1 MMEIKNNNPFEIKTP
16 ESNSAED
23 ILELFVDVFPD
34 FWQVKEAG
42 HTFLNGPR
50 GSGKSMMFRY
60 MMPDCQ
66 MLKTGSK
73 ACDLDY
79 FAVYVGIKQTN
90 INNTDLERL
99 SNHATLII
107 NEHLLSTFVI
117 ANVLGSIRQTFN
129 DELNNY
135 TEEIKNFYRDT
146 FVGVVAQSGYDG
158 DIDIKCDG
166 CDGNSILL
174 RMIKVVEAM
183 EQECKKYC
191 NRLALNRDMTTPYTG
206 TLTDFVDFVL
216 PIIKGLKQI
225 TLFPQEK
232 PFYILIDDA
241 GYLNLAQTKVLNTWV
256 SYRSTK
262 DICLKISAQ
271 LDYKTHLTANDKRID
286 APHDYSEINIST
298 VYSSKTSD
306 YNDRIKEIV
315 KKRLEKYLNLKIEPE
330 MFFPQD
336 EEQEAEIEAIAK
348 MLAEDNYDPER
359 PYAGGDAARRYARP
373 DFIKN
378 LQKNHKSGSTYSYAG
393 FDQLVA
399 ISSGI
404 IRYFLAPAQEM
415 YSVMMAKNKGAEIK
429 EISPGVQDEVIKRY
443 SDNFLQGQ
451 FDEIR
456 KDQGLAPNM
465 PLGKAEKLY
474 NLVDSLGELFH
485 IILVSNASERR
496 VFSVALTDSPD
507 EELYEI
513 LDMCEHYGYVHKRTI
528 GNKEGT
534 GRNRM
539 YVLSRVLAPHFKL
552 DPMSFAGYKFMNS
565 ATLKVS
571 LTNKKKFL
579 QVMSSG
585 VAQETPTQP
594 TLFDYSD
601 FESND

>member
-1 MMEIKNNNPFEIKTP
+1 MEIKNINPFEIKTP

-23 ILELFVDVFPD
+23 ILELFVDVFSD

-66 MLKTGSK
+66 MLKTGCK
-73 ACDLDY
+73 AKELDY

-117 ANVLGSIRQTFN
+117 ANVLRSVLKTFKE
-129 DELNNY
+129 ELNEY
-135 TEEIKNFYRDT
+135 TEEIKDFYLCT
-146 FVGVVAQSGYDG
+146 FTKYVSQSGYEG
-158 DIDIKCDG
+158 DIDMICEN
-166 CDGNSILL
+166 CEGNHLML
-174 RMIKVVEAM
+174 RMIKIVEAM

-191 NRLALNRDMTTPYTG
+191 NRLALNRDLATPYTG
-206 TLTDFVDFVL
+206 ALTDFVDFVS
-216 PIIKGLKQI
+216 PIIMGLKQI
-225 TLFPQEK
+225 SLFPQGK

-315 KKRLEKYLNLKIEPE
+315 RKRLEKYLNLKIEPE

-336 EEQEAEIEAIAK
+336 EEQEAAINAIAK
-348 MLAEDNYDPER
+348 KLAEDNYDPER
-359 PYAGGDAARRYARP
+359 SYAGGDAARRYARP

-378 LQKNHKSGSTYSYAG
+378 LQKNHKSGATYSYAG

-415 YSVMMAKNKGAEIK
+415 FSVMVAKNPNTEIR
-429 EISPGVQDEVIKRY
+429 EITPGVQDEVIKRY

-456 KDQGLAPNM
+456 KDQGMKNFTLE
-465 PLGKAEKLY
+465 KADKLY

-485 IILVSNASERR
+485 VILVSNASERR

-513 LDMCEHYGYVHKRTI
+513 LDECEHYGYIHKRTI

-539 YVLSRVLAPHFKL
+539 YVLSRVLSPHFKL
-552 DPMSFAGYKFMNS
+552 DPMSFAGYKFMDS
-565 ATLKVS
+565 ATLKIA
-571 LTNKKKFL
+571 LTSKKKFL
-579 QVMSSG
+579 QAMSKG
-585 VAQETPTQP
+585 IAQDTPVQP
-594 TLFDYSD
+594 TLFDNPD

>member
-1 MMEIKNNNPFEIKTP
+1 MEIKNRNPFEIKTP
-16 ESNSAED
+16 ETNSAED

-34 FWQVKEAG
+34 FWQVKETG

-66 MLKTGSK
+66 MLKTGNK
-73 ACDLDY
+73 ACELDY
-79 FAVYVGIKQTN
+79 FAVYVGVKQTN

-117 ANVLGSIRQTFN
+117 ANVLGSIRQTFSA
-129 DELNNY
+129 ELKNN
-135 TEEIKNFYRDT
+135 TEEIKNFYQET
-146 FVGVVAQSGYDG
+146 FVGVVVQSGYEG
-158 DIDIKCDG
+158 DIDAKCDE
-166 CDGNSILL
+166 CDGDAIFL
-174 RMIKVVEAM
+174 RMINVVESM
-183 EQECKKYC
+183 EKECKKYC
-191 NRLALNRDMTTPYTG
+191 NRLALNKDLATPYTG
-206 TLTDFVDFVL
+206 ALTDFVDFVS
-216 PIIKGLKQI
+216 PIIMGLKHI
-225 TLFPQEK
+225 SLFPQGK

-315 KKRLEKYLNLKIEPE
+315 RKRLEKYLNLKIEPE

-336 EEQEAEIEAIAK
+336 EEQEAAINAIAK
-348 MLAEDNYDPER
+348 KLAEDNYDPKR
-359 PYAGGDAARRYARP
+359 SYAGGDAARRYARP

-378 LQKNHKSGSTYSYAG
+378 LQKNHKSGATYSYAG

-415 YSVMMAKNKGAEIK
+415 FSVMVAKNPNTEIR
-429 EISPGVQDEVIKRY
+429 EITPGVQDEVIKRY

-456 KDQGLAPNM
+456 KDQGMKNFTLE
-465 PLGKAEKLY
+465 KADKLY

-485 IILVSNASERR
+485 VILVSNASERR

-513 LDMCEHYGYVHKRTI
+513 LDECEHYGYIHKRTI

-539 YVLSRVLAPHFKL
+539 YVLSRVLSPHFKL
-552 DPMSFAGYKFMNS
+552 DPMSFAGYKFMDS
-565 ATLKVS
+565 ATLKIA
-571 LTNKKKFL
+571 LTSKKKFL
-579 QVMSSG
+579 QAMSKG
-585 VAQETPTQP
+585 IAQDTPTQP
-594 TLFDYSD
+594 TLFDNPD

>member
-1 MMEIKNNNPFEIKTP
+1 MEIKNNNPFEIKTP

-60 MMPDCQ
+60 IMPDCQ
-66 MLKTGSK
+66 MLKNGCK
-73 ACDLDY
+73 ARDLDY

-117 ANVLGSIRQTFN
+117 ANVLRSVLQTFKEQL
-129 DELNNY
+129 DEY
-135 TEEIKNFYRDT
+135 TEEIKDFYLST
-146 FVGVVAQSGYDG
+146 FTKHVFQSGYEG
-158 DIDIKCDG
+158 DIDKVCEDCEG
-166 CDGNSILL
+166 SHLML
-174 RMIKVVEAM
+174 RMIQIVEAM

-191 NRLALNRDMTTPYTG
+191 NRLALNRDMTVPYTG
-206 TLTDFVDFVL
+206 ALTDFVDFVS
-216 PIIKGLKQI
+216 PIIMGLKQMSF
-225 TLFPQEK
+225 LPQGK
-232 PFYILIDDA
+232 PLYILIDDA

-298 VYSSKTSD
+298 VYSSKTSE
-306 YNDRIKEIV
+306 YNNRIREIV
-315 KKRLEKYLNLKIEPE
+315 KKRLEKYLNLNIEPDV
-330 MFFPQD
+330 FFPKD
-336 EEQEAEIEAIAK
+336 EEQERAIEKIFK
-348 MLAEDNYDPER
+348 TLYEKYYDPER
-359 PYAGGDAARRYARP
+359 PYAGGDAARRYSRP
-373 DFIKN
+373 DYIKD
-378 LQKNHKSGSTYSYAG
+378 LQKKHKSAAHYSYAG

-415 YSVMMAKNKGAEIK
+415 YSVMMAKNPNAEIR
-429 EISPGVQDEVIKRY
+429 EITPGVQDEVIKRY

-456 KDQGLAPNM
+456 KDQGLNDF
-465 PLGKAEKLY
+465 PLEKADKLY

-485 IILVSNASERR
+485 VILVSDASERR
-496 VFSVALTDSPD
+496 VFSVALTDNPD

-513 LDMCEHYGYVHKRTI
+513 LDKCEHYGYIHKRTI
-528 GNKEGT
+528 GNKNGT

-565 ATLKVS
+565 ATLKVA
-571 LTNKKKFL
+571 LTNKRKFL
-579 QVMSSG
+579 QIMSSG
-585 VAQETPTQP
+585 IVQDAPVQP
-594 TLFDYSD
+594 TLFDN
-601 FESND
+601 ENDD

>member
-1 MMEIKNNNPFEIKTP
+1 MEIKNNNPFEIKTP
-16 ESNSAED
+16 ETNSAED

-34 FWQVKEAG
+34 FWQVKEIG

-66 MLKTGSK
+66 MLKTGNK

-90 INNTDLERL
+90 INNTELDRL

-117 ANVLGSIRQTFN
+117 ANVLGSIRQMCN
-129 DELNNY
+129 VELNDY
-135 TEEIKNFYRDT
+135 TEDIKSFYRDT
-146 FVGVVAQSGYDG
+146 FVGVVVQSGYEG
-158 DIDIKCDG
+158 DIDVNCDDS
-166 CDGNSILL
+166 DGDSLFL
-174 RMIKVVEAM
+174 RMIRVVESM

-191 NRLALNRDMTTPYTG
+191 NRLALNRDLATPYTG
-206 TLTDFVDFVL
+206 ALTDFVDFVL
-216 PIIKGLKQI
+216 PIIKGLKRI
-225 TLFPQEK
+225 ALFPQGK

-315 KKRLEKYLNLKIEPE
+315 RKRLEKYLNLKIEPE
-330 MFFPQD
+330 EFFPQD
-336 EEQEAEIEAIAK
+336 IEQEQAIDAIYQK
-348 MLAEDNYDPER
+348 LLKDNEDPER
-359 PYAGGDAARRYARP
+359 PYASGDAARRYARP
-373 DFIKN
+373 DFIKD
-378 LQKNHKSGSTYSYAG
+378 LQKNHKSGFTYSYAG

-415 YSVMMAKNKGAEIK
+415 FSVMVAKNPDMDIREIT
-429 EISPGVQDEVIKRY
+429 PGVQDEVIKRY

-456 KDQGLAPNM
+456 KDQGMENFTLE
-465 PLGKAEKLY
+465 KADKLY

-485 IILVSNASERR
+485 VILVSNASERR

-513 LDMCEHYGYVHKRTI
+513 LDMCEHYGYIHKRTI
-528 GNKEGT
+528 GNKDGT
-534 GRNRM
+534 GKNRM
-539 YVLSRVLAPHFKL
+539 YVLSRVLSPHFKL
-552 DPMSFAGYKFMNS
+552 DPMSFAGYKFMDS
-565 ATLKVS
+565 ATLKIA
-571 LTNKKKFL
+571 LTSKKKFL
-579 QVMSSG
+579 QIMSKG
-585 VAQETPTQP
+585 IAPNIPNQP
-594 TLFDYSD
+594 TLFDNLD

>member
-1 MMEIKNNNPFEIKTP
+1 MEIKNNNPFEIKTP
-16 ESNSAED
+16 ETNSAED

-34 FWQVKEAG
+34 FWQVKEIG

-66 MLKTGSK
+66 MLKTGNK

-79 FAVYVGIKQTN
+79 FSVYVGIKQTN
-90 INNTDLERL
+90 INNTELERL

-129 DELNNY
+129 FELNNY
-135 TEEIKNFYRDT
+135 TDEIRSFYRDT
-146 FVGVVAQSGYDG
+146 FVGVVVQSGFEG
-158 DIDIKCDG
+158 DIDAKCDD
-166 CDGNSILL
+166 CDGDSLFL
-174 RMIKVVEAM
+174 RMIRVVESM

-191 NRLALNRDMTTPYTG
+191 NRLALNRDLATPYTG
-206 TLTDFVDFVL
+206 ALTDFVDFVS

-225 TLFPQEK
+225 SLFPQGK

-315 KKRLEKYLNLKIEPE
+315 RKRLEKYLNLKIEPE

-336 EEQEAEIEAIAK
+336 EEQEAAINAIAK
-348 MLAEDNYDPER
+348 KLAEDNYDPER

-373 DFIKN
+373 DFIKD
-378 LQKNHKSGSTYSYAG
+378 LQKNHKSGATYSYAG

-404 IRYFLAPAQEM
+404 IRYFL
-415 YSVMMAKNKGAEIK
+415 
-429 EISPGVQDEVIKRY
+429 
-443 SDNFLQGQ
+443 
-451 FDEIR
+451 
-456 KDQGLAPNM
+456 
-465 PLGKAEKLY
+465 
-474 NLVDSLGELFH
+474 
-485 IILVSNASERR
+485 
-496 VFSVALTDSPD
+496 
-507 EELYEI
+507 
-513 LDMCEHYGYVHKRTI
+513 
-528 GNKEGT
+528 
-534 GRNRM
+534 
-539 YVLSRVLAPHFKL
+539 
-552 DPMSFAGYKFMNS
+552 
-565 ATLKVS
+565 
-571 LTNKKKFL
+571 
-579 QVMSSG
+579 
-585 VAQETPTQP
+585 
-594 TLFDYSD
+594 
-601 FESND
+601 

>member
-1 MMEIKNNNPFEIKTP
+1 MEIKNNNPFEIKTP
-16 ESNSAED
+16 ETNSAED

-34 FWQVKEAG
+34 FWQVKEVG

-66 MLKTGSK
+66 MLKTGNK

-90 INNTDLERL
+90 INNTDLDRL

-135 TEEIKNFYRDT
+135 TEEIKSFYRDA
-146 FVGVVAQSGYDG
+146 FVGVVAQSGYEG
-158 DIDIKCDG
+158 DIDAGYDK
-166 CDGNSILL
+166 CDGNSLFL
-174 RMIKVVEAM
+174 RMIQVVESM

-191 NRLALNRDMTTPYTG
+191 NRLALNRDLATPYTG
-206 TLTDFVDFVL
+206 ALTDFVDFVL
-216 PIIKGLKQI
+216 PIIKGLKRI
-225 TLFPQEK
+225 SLFPQEK

-315 KKRLEKYLNLKIEPE
+315 RKRLEKYLNLKIEPE
-330 MFFPQD
+330 NFFPQD
-336 EEQEAEIEAIAK
+336 IKQEQAIDAIYQK
-348 MLAEDNYDPER
+348 LLKDNEDPER
-359 PYAGGDAARRYARP
+359 PYASGDAARRYARP
-373 DFIKN
+373 DFIKD
-378 LQKNHKSGSTYSYAG
+378 LQKNHKSGFTYSYAG

-415 YSVMMAKNKGAEIK
+415 FSVMVAKNPNTEIR
-429 EISPGVQDEVIKRY
+429 EITHSVQDEVIKRY

-456 KDQGLAPNM
+456 KDQGMQSFTLE
-465 PLGKAEKLY
+465 KADKLY

-485 IILVSNASERR
+485 MILVSNASERR

-513 LDMCEHYGYVHKRTI
+513 LDMCEHYGYIHKRTI
-528 GNKEGT
+528 GNKDGT
-534 GRNRM
+534 GKNRM
-539 YVLSRVLAPHFKL
+539 YVLSRVLSPHFKL
-552 DPMSFAGYKFMNS
+552 DPMSFAGYKFMDS
-565 ATLKVS
+565 ATLKIA

-579 QVMSSG
+579 QIMSKG
-585 VAQETPTQP
+585 IAQDIPNQP
-594 TLFDYSD
+594 TLFDNPD

>member
-1 MMEIKNNNPFEIKTP
+1 MEIKNNNPFEIKTP

-146 FVGVVAQSGYDG
+146 FVGVVAQSGYEG
-158 DIDIKCDG
+158 DIDTKCDG
-166 CDGNSILL
+166 SDGNSILL

-206 TLTDFVDFVL
+206 ALTDFVDFVL
-216 PIIKGLKQI
+216 PIINGLKQI

-315 KKRLEKYLNLKIEPE
+315 RKRLEKYLNLKIEPE
-330 MFFPQD
+330 KFFPQD
-336 EEQEAEIEAIAK
+336 EAQEAAIDAIAK
-348 MLAEDNYDPER
+348 KLAEDNYDPDR
-359 PYAGGDAARRYARP
+359 TYASGDAARRYARP
-373 DFIKN
+373 DFIKD
-378 LQKNHKSGSTYSYAG
+378 LQKNHKSGFTYSYAG

-429 EISPGVQDEVIKRY
+429 EISPTVQDEVIKRY

-465 PLGKAEKLY
+465 PQDKAGKLY
-474 NLVDSLGELFH
+474 HLVDSLGELFH

-565 ATLKVS
+565 ATLKVA

-579 QVMSSG
+579 QIMSG
-585 VAQETPTQP
+585 GIAQDTPIQP

>member
-1 MMEIKNNNPFEIKTP
+1 MEIKNNNPFEIKTP
-16 ESNSAED
+16 ETNSAED

-34 FWQVKEAG
+34 FWQVKEIG

-66 MLKTGSK
+66 MLKTGNK
-73 ACDLDY
+73 ARDLDY

-129 DELNNY
+129 EELNNY
-135 TEEIKNFYRDT
+135 TDEIKTFYQDT
-146 FVGVVAQSGYDG
+146 FIGCVAQSGYEG
-158 DIDIKCDG
+158 EIDTSCDG
-166 CDGNSILL
+166 CDGSSIFLK
-174 RMIKVVEAM
+174 MIKIVEAM

-191 NRLALNRDMTTPYTG
+191 NRLALNRDLATPYTG
-206 TLTDFVDFVL
+206 ALTDFVDFVL
-216 PIIKGLKQI
+216 PIIKGLKRI
-225 TLFPQEK
+225 TLFPQGR

-271 LDYKTHLTANDKRID
+271 LDYKTHLTATDKRID

-315 KKRLEKYLNLKIEPE
+315 RKRLEKYLNLKIEPE
-330 MFFPQD
+330 KFFPQD
-336 EEQEAEIEAIAK
+336 IEQEQAIDAIYQK
-348 MLAEDNYDPER
+348 LLKDNEDPER
-359 PYAGGDAARRYARP
+359 PYASGDAARRYARP
-373 DFIKN
+373 DFIKV
-378 LQKNHKSGSTYSYAG
+378 LQKNHKSGFTYSYAG

-415 YSVMMAKNKGAEIK
+415 FSVMVAKNPNTEIH
-429 EISPGVQDEVIKRY
+429 EIAPSVQDEVIKRY

-456 KDQGLAPNM
+456 KDQGMKNFTLE
-465 PLGKAEKLY
+465 KADKLY

-485 IILVSNASERR
+485 VILVSNASERR

-513 LDMCEHYGYVHKRTI
+513 LDMCEHYGYIHKRTI
-528 GNKEGT
+528 GNKDGT
-534 GRNRM
+534 GKNRM
-539 YVLSRVLAPHFKL
+539 YVLSRVLSPHFKL
-552 DPMSFAGYKFMNS
+552 DPMSFAGYKFMDS
-565 ATLKVS
+565 ATLKIA

-579 QVMSSG
+579 QIMSKG
-585 VAQETPTQP
+585 IAKDTPNQP
-594 TLFDYSD
+594 TLFDNPD
-601 FESND
+601 FASND

>member
-1 MMEIKNNNPFEIKTP
+1 MEIKNNNPFEIKTP

-146 FVGVVAQSGYDG
+146 FVGVVAQSGYEG
-158 DIDIKCDG
+158 DIDTKCDG
-166 CDGNSILL
+166 SDGNSILL

-206 TLTDFVDFVL
+206 ALTDFVDFVL
-216 PIIKGLKQI
+216 PIINGLKQI

-315 KKRLEKYLNLKIEPE
+315 RKRLEKYLNLKIEPE
-330 MFFPQD
+330 KFFPQD
-336 EEQEAEIEAIAK
+336 EAQEAAIDAIAK
-348 MLAEDNYDPER
+348 KLAEDNYDPDR
-359 PYAGGDAARRYARP
+359 TYASGDAARRYARP
-373 DFIKN
+373 DFIKD
-378 LQKNHKSGSTYSYAG
+378 LQKNHKSGFTYSYAG

-415 YSVMMAKNKGAEIK
+415 YSVMMTKNKGSEIK
-429 EISPGVQDEVIKRY
+429 EISPTVQDEVIKRY

-465 PLGKAEKLY
+465 PQDKAGKLY
-474 NLVDSLGELFH
+474 HLVDSLGELFH

-565 ATLKVS
+565 ATLKVA

-579 QVMSSG
+579 QIMSG
-585 VAQETPTQP
+585 GIAQDTPIQP

>member
-1 MMEIKNNNPFEIKTP
+1 MEIKNRNPFEIKTP
-16 ESNSAED
+16 ETNSAED

-34 FWQVKEAG
+34 FWQVKETG

-66 MLKTGSK
+66 ILKTGNK
-73 ACDLDY
+73 ACELDY
-79 FAVYVGIKQTN
+79 FAVYVGVKQTN

-117 ANVLGSIRQTFN
+117 ANVLGSIRQTFSA
-129 DELNNY
+129 ELKNY
-135 TEEIKNFYRDT
+135 TEEIKNFYQET
-146 FVGVVAQSGYDG
+146 FVGVVTQSGYEG
-158 DIDIKCDG
+158 DIDAKCDE
-166 CDGNSILL
+166 CDGDAIFL
-174 RMIKVVEAM
+174 RMINVVESM
-183 EQECKKYC
+183 EKECKKYC
-191 NRLALNRDMTTPYTG
+191 NRLALNRDLATPYTG
-206 TLTDFVDFVL
+206 ALTDFVDFVS
-216 PIIKGLKQI
+216 PIIMGLKQI
-225 TLFPQEK
+225 SLFPQGK

-315 KKRLEKYLNLKIEPE
+315 RKRLEKYLNLKIEPE

-336 EEQEAEIEAIAK
+336 EEQEAAINAIAK
-348 MLAEDNYDPER
+348 KLAEDNYDPER
-359 PYAGGDAARRYARP
+359 SYAGGDAARRYARP

-378 LQKNHKSGSTYSYAG
+378 LQKNHKSGATYSYAG

-415 YSVMMAKNKGAEIK
+415 FSVMVAKNPNTEIR
-429 EISPGVQDEVIKRY
+429 EITPGVQDEVIKRY

-456 KDQGLAPNM
+456 KDQGMKNFTLE
-465 PLGKAEKLY
+465 KADKLY

-485 IILVSNASERR
+485 VILVSNASERR

-513 LDMCEHYGYVHKRTI
+513 LDECEHYGYIHKRTI

-539 YVLSRVLAPHFKL
+539 YVLSRVLSPHFKL
-552 DPMSFAGYKFMNS
+552 DPMSFAGYKFMDS
-565 ATLKVS
+565 ATLKIA
-571 LTNKKKFL
+571 LTSKKKFL
-579 QVMSSG
+579 QAMSKG
-585 VAQETPTQP
+585 IAQDTPAQP
-594 TLFDYSD
+594 TLFDNPD

>member
-1 MMEIKNNNPFEIKTP
+1 MEIKINNPFEIKTP

-34 FWQVKEAG
+34 FWQVKEVG
-42 HTFLNGPR
+42 HTFVNGPR

-66 MLKTGSK
+66 MLKSGCK
-73 ACDLDY
+73 ARELEY

-107 NEHLLSTFVI
+107 NEHLLSTFVV
-117 ANVLGSIRQTFN
+117 ASVLGSIRQTFN
-129 DELNNY
+129 NDLNNY
-135 TEEIKNFYRDT
+135 TEEIKAFYRDI
-146 FVGVVAQSGYDG
+146 FVGCVILSGYEG
-158 DIDIKCDG
+158 EIDAKCDNCG
-166 CDGNSILL
+166 GDELFL
-174 RMIKVVEAM
+174 RMIKIVEAM

-191 NRLALNRDMTTPYTG
+191 NRLALNRDMSTPYNG
-206 TLTDFVDFVL
+206 ALTDYVDFVL
-216 PIIKGLKQI
+216 PIIKGLKRI

-271 LDYKTHLTANDKRID
+271 LDYKSHLTANDKRID

-315 KKRLEKYLNLKIEPE
+315 RKRLEKYLNLKIEPE
-330 MFFPQD
+330 KFFPQD
-336 EEQEAEIEAIAK
+336 EEQEVAIQAIAK
-348 MLAEDNYDPER
+348 KLAEDNYDPER
-359 PYAGGDAARRYARP
+359 PYASGDAARRYARP
-373 DFIKN
+373 DFIKD
-378 LQKNHKSGSTYSYAG
+378 LQKNHKSGFTYSYAG

-415 YSVMMAKNKGAEIK
+415 FSVMVAKNPNTEIR
-429 EISPGVQDEVIKRY
+429 EITPGVQDEVIKRY
-443 SDNFLQGQ
+443 SDNFLQSQ

-456 KDQGLAPNM
+456 KDQGMKNFTLE
-465 PLGKAEKLY
+465 KADKLY
-474 NLVDSLGELFH
+474 NFVDSLGELFH
-485 IILVSNASERR
+485 VILVSNASERR
-496 VFSVALTDSPD
+496 VFSVALTDNPD

-513 LDMCEHYGYVHKRTI
+513 LDMCEHYGYIHKRTI
-528 GNKEGT
+528 GNKDGT
-534 GRNRM
+534 GKNRM
-539 YVLSRVLAPHFKL
+539 YVLSRVLSPHFKL
-552 DPMSFAGYKFMNS
+552 DPMSFAGYKFMDS
-565 ATLKVS
+565 ATLKIA
-571 LTNKKKFL
+571 LTSKKKFL
-579 QVMSSG
+579 QIMSKG
-585 VAQETPTQP
+585 IAQDIPNLP
-594 TLFDYSD
+594 TLFDNPD
-601 FESND
+601 FENND

>member
-1 MMEIKNNNPFEIKTP
+1 MEIKNNNPFEIKTP
-16 ESNSAED
+16 ETNSAED

-34 FWQVKEAG
+34 FWQVKEIG

-66 MLKTGSK
+66 MLKADCK
-73 ACDLDY
+73 ACELDY

-107 NEHLLSTFVI
+107 NEHLLSTFVV
-117 ANVLGSIRQTFN
+117 AKVLGSILKTFKK
-129 DELNNY
+129 ELDDFTN
-135 TEEIKNFYRDT
+135 EIKQFYLHS
-146 FVGVVAQSGYDG
+146 FVKCVRQAGYEG
-158 DIDIKCDG
+158 DIDESCDG
-166 CDGNSILL
+166 CHGEQLFV
-174 RMIKVVEAM
+174 RMVEIVEAM

-191 NRLALNRDMTTPYTG
+191 NRLALNRDLATPYTG
-206 TLTDFVDFVL
+206 ALTDFVDFVL
-216 PIIKGLKQI
+216 PLIKDLKRI
-225 TLFPQEK
+225 TLFPQGK

-315 KKRLEKYLNLKIEPE
+315 RKRLEKYLNLEIEPE
-330 MFFPQD
+330 KFFPQD
-336 EEQEAEIEAIAK
+336 IEQEQAIDAIYQK
-348 MLAEDNYDPER
+348 LLKDNEDPER
-359 PYAGGDAARRYARP
+359 PYASGDAARRYARP
-373 DFIKN
+373 DFIKD
-378 LQKNHKSGSTYSYAG
+378 LQKNHKSGFTYSYAG

-415 YSVMMAKNKGAEIK
+415 FSVMVAKNPNTEIR
-429 EISPGVQDEVIKRY
+429 EITPGVQDEVIKRY

-456 KDQGLAPNM
+456 KDQGMKNFTLE
-465 PLGKAEKLY
+465 KADKLY

-485 IILVSNASERR
+485 VILVSNASERR

-513 LDMCEHYGYVHKRTI
+513 LDMCEHYGYIHKRTI
-528 GNKEGT
+528 GNKDGT
-534 GRNRM
+534 GKNRM
-539 YVLSRVLAPHFKL
+539 YVLSRVLSPHFKL
-552 DPMSFAGYKFMNS
+552 DPMSFAGYKFMDS
-565 ATLKVS
+565 ATLKIA

-579 QVMSSG
+579 QIMSKG
-585 VAQETPTQP
+585 IAQDTPNQP
-594 TLFDYSD
+594 TLFDNPD

>member
-1 MMEIKNNNPFEIKTP
+1 MEIKNNNPFEIKTP
-16 ESNSAED
+16 ETNSAED

-34 FWQVKEAG
+34 FWQVKEIG

-66 MLKTGSK
+66 MLKTGNK

-90 INNTDLERL
+90 INNTDLDRL
-99 SNHATLII
+99 SNHAMLIL

-129 DELNNY
+129 DELNDY
-135 TEEIKNFYRDT
+135 TEEIKSFYLDT
-146 FVGVVAQSGYDG
+146 FVGTVVQAGYEGDIEMKCDGYDG
-158 DIDIKCDG
+158 
-166 CDGNSILL
+166 NSLFL
-174 RMIKVVEAM
+174 RMITVVESM
-183 EQECKKYC
+183 ERECKKYC
-191 NRLALNRDMTTPYTG
+191 NRLALNRDLATPYTG
-206 TLTDFVDFVL
+206 ALTDFVDFVL
-216 PIIKGLKQI
+216 PIIQGLKRI
-225 TLFPQEK
+225 AIFPREK

-262 DICLKISAQ
+262 DVCLKISTQ

-306 YNDRIKEIV
+306 YNDRIREIV
-315 KKRLEKYLNLKIEPE
+315 RKRLEKYLNLKIEPE
-330 MFFPQD
+330 KFFPQD
-336 EEQEAEIEAIAK
+336 ETQEAAIEAIAK
-348 MLAEDNYDPER
+348 QLAEDNYDPER
-359 PYAGGDAARRYARP
+359 PYTSGDAARRYARP
-373 DFIKN
+373 DFIKD
-378 LQKNHKSGSTYSYAG
+378 LQKNHKSGFTYSYAG

-415 YSVMMAKNKGAEIK
+415 FSMMVAKNPNIEIR
-429 EISPGVQDEVIKRY
+429 EVTPGVQDEVIKRY

-456 KDQGLAPNM
+456 RDQGIENFALE
-465 PLGKAEKLY
+465 KADKLY

-485 IILVSNASERR
+485 RILVSNASERR

-507 EELYEI
+507 EELYEV
-513 LDMCEHYGYVHKRTI
+513 LDMCERYGYIHKRTI

-534 GRNRM
+534 GKNRM
-539 YVLSRVLAPHFKL
+539 YVLSRVLSPHFKL

-565 ATLKVS
+565 ATLKIA

-579 QVMSSG
+579 QIMSKG
-585 VAQETPTQP
+585 IAQDVPYQP
-594 TLFDYSD
+594 TIFDNPDS
-601 FESND
+601 ESND

>member
-1 MMEIKNNNPFEIKTP
+1 MEIKNNNPFEIKTP

-146 FVGVVAQSGYDG
+146 FVGVVAQSGYEG
-158 DIDIKCDG
+158 DIDTKCDG
-166 CDGNSILL
+166 SDGNSILL

-206 TLTDFVDFVL
+206 ALTDFVDFVL
-216 PIIKGLKQI
+216 PIINGLKQI

-315 KKRLEKYLNLKIEPE
+315 RKRLEKYLNLKIEPE
-330 MFFPQD
+330 KFFPKD
-336 EEQEAEIEAIAK
+336 EAQEAAIDAIAK
-348 MLAEDNYDPER
+348 KLAEENYDPDR
-359 PYAGGDAARRYARP
+359 PYASGDAARRYARP
-373 DFIKN
+373 DFIKD
-378 LQKNHKSGSTYSYAG
+378 LQKNHKSGFTYSYAG

-415 YSVMMAKNKGAEIK
+415 YSVMMAKNKGSEIK
-429 EISPGVQDEVIKRY
+429 EISPSVQDEVIKRY

-465 PLGKAEKLY
+465 PQDKAGKLY

-485 IILVSNASERR
+485 ITLVSNASERR

-565 ATLKVS
+565 ATLKVA

-579 QVMSSG
+579 QIMSG
-585 VAQETPTQP
+585 GITQDTPIQP
-594 TLFDYSD
+594 TLFDYSV

>member
-1 MMEIKNNNPFEIKTP
+1 MEIKNNNPFEIKTP
-16 ESNSAED
+16 ETNSAED

-34 FWQVKEAG
+34 FWQVKEIG

-66 MLKTGSK
+66 MLKTGNK

-79 FAVYVGIKQTN
+79 FAVYVGVKQTN
-90 INNTDLERL
+90 INNTELERL

-117 ANVLGSIRQTFN
+117 ATIRQTFN
-129 DELNNY
+129 IELNNY
-135 TEEIKNFYRDT
+135 TDEIRSFYRDT
-146 FVGVVAQSGYDG
+146 FVGVVVQSGFEG
-158 DIDIKCDG
+158 DIDVKCDD
-166 CDGNSILL
+166 CDGDSLFL
-174 RMIKVVEAM
+174 RMIRVVESM

-191 NRLALNRDMTTPYTG
+191 NRLALNRDLATPYTG
-206 TLTDFVDFVL
+206 ALTDFVDFVL

-225 TLFPQEK
+225 TLFPQGK

-315 KKRLEKYLNLKIEPE
+315 RKRLEKYLNLKIEPE
-330 MFFPQD
+330 IFFPQD
-336 EEQEAEIEAIAK
+336 IEQEKAIDAIYQK
-348 MLAEDNYDPER
+348 LLRDNEDPER
-359 PYAGGDAARRYARP
+359 PYASGDAARRYARP
-373 DFIKN
+373 DFIKD
-378 LQKNHKSGSTYSYAG
+378 LQKNHKSGFTYSYAG

-415 YSVMMAKNKGAEIK
+415 YSVMVAKNPNTDIREIA
-429 EISPGVQDEVIKRY
+429 PGVQDEVIKRY

-456 KDQGLAPNM
+456 KDQGMKNFTLE
-465 PLGKAEKLY
+465 KADKLY

-485 IILVSNASERR
+485 VILVSNASERR

-513 LDMCEHYGYVHKRTI
+513 LDMCEHYGYIHKRTI
-528 GNKEGT
+528 GNKDGT
-534 GRNRM
+534 GKNRM
-539 YVLSRVLAPHFKL
+539 YVLSRVLSPHFKL
-552 DPMSFAGYKFMNS
+552 DPMSFAGYKFMDS
-565 ATLKVS
+565 ATLKIA
-571 LTNKKKFL
+571 LTSKKKFL
-579 QVMSSG
+579 QIMSKG
-585 VAQETPTQP
+585 IAQEIPNQP
-594 TLFDYSD
+594 TLFDNPD
-601 FESND
+601 FENND

>member
-1 MMEIKNNNPFEIKTP
+1 MEIKNRNPFEIKTP
-16 ESNSAED
+16 ETNSAED

-34 FWQVKEAG
+34 FWQVKETG

-66 MLKTGSK
+66 MLKTGNK

-90 INNTDLERL
+90 INNTDLDRL

-117 ANVLGSIRQTFN
+117 ANVLGSIRQTFK
-129 DELNNY
+129 DDLNNY
-135 TEEIKNFYRDT
+135 TEEIRNFYRDT
-146 FVGVVAQSGYDG
+146 FVEVVVQSGYEG
-158 DIDIKCDG
+158 DIEANCEG
-166 CDGNSILL
+166 CEGNSLFL
-174 RMIKVVEAM
+174 RMINVVESM
-183 EQECKKYC
+183 EKECKKYC
-191 NRLALNRDMTTPYTG
+191 NRLALNRDLATPYTG
-206 TLTDFVDFVL
+206 ALTDFVDFVL
-216 PIIKGLKQI
+216 PIITGLKHI
-225 TLFPQEK
+225 SLFPQGK

-271 LDYKTHLTANDKRID
+271 LDYKTHLTTNDKRID

-315 KKRLEKYLNLKIEPE
+315 RKRLEKYLNLKIEPA

-336 EEQEAEIEAIAK
+336 EEQEAAINAIAK
-348 MLAEDNYDPER
+348 KLAEDNYDPER

-378 LQKNHKSGSTYSYAG
+378 LQKNHKSGYTYSYAG

-404 IRYFLAPAQEM
+404 IRYFLVSCPGNVFCDGGQE
-415 YSVMMAKNKGAEIK
+415 S
-429 EISPGVQDEVIKRY
+429 Q
-443 SDNFLQGQ
+443 
-451 FDEIR
+451 
-456 KDQGLAPNM
+456 
-465 PLGKAEKLY
+465 
-474 NLVDSLGELFH
+474 
-485 IILVSNASERR
+485 
-496 VFSVALTDSPD
+496 
-507 EELYEI
+507 
-513 LDMCEHYGYVHKRTI
+513 YGNTRDYTRCA
-528 GNKEGT
+528 
-534 GRNRM
+534 GRG
-539 YVLSRVLAPHFKL
+539 
-552 DPMSFAGYKFMNS
+552 D
-565 ATLKVS
+565 
-571 LTNKKKFL
+571 
-579 QVMSSG
+579 
-585 VAQETPTQP
+585 
-594 TLFDYSD
+594 
-601 FESND
+601 

>member
-1 MMEIKNNNPFEIKTP
+1 MEIKNNNPFEIKTP
-16 ESNSAED
+16 ETNSAED

-34 FWQVKEAG
+34 FWQVKETG

-129 DELNNY
+129 DDLNDY
-135 TEEIKNFYRDT
+135 TEEIRRFYRDT
-146 FVGVVAQSGYDG
+146 FVEVVVQSGYEGGIEKD
-158 DIDIKCDG
+158 CDG
-166 CDGNSILL
+166 CEGNNLFL
-174 RMIKVVEAM
+174 RMINVVESM
-183 EQECKKYC
+183 EKECKKYC
-191 NRLALNRDMTTPYTG
+191 NRLALNRDLATPYTG
-206 TLTDFVDFVL
+206 ALTDFVDFVS
-216 PIIKGLKQI
+216 PIITGLKQI
-225 TLFPQEK
+225 SLFPQGK

-271 LDYKTHLTANDKRID
+271 LDYKTHLTANDKRIE

-306 YNDRIKEIV
+306 YNVRIKEIV
-315 KKRLEKYLNLKIEPE
+315 RKRLEKYLNLKIEPE

-336 EEQEAEIEAIAK
+336 EEQEAAINAIAK
-348 MLAEDNYDPER
+348 KLAEDNYDPER
-359 PYAGGDAARRYARP
+359 PYASGDAARRYARP
-373 DFIKN
+373 DFIKD
-378 LQKNHKSGSTYSYAG
+378 LQKNHKSGATYSYAG

-415 YSVMMAKNKGAEIK
+415 FSVMVAKNPNTEIR
-429 EISPGVQDEVIKRY
+429 EITPGVQDEVIKRY

-456 KDQGLAPNM
+456 KDQGVKNFTLE
-465 PLGKAEKLY
+465 KADKLY

-485 IILVSNASERR
+485 VILVSNASERR

-513 LDMCEHYGYVHKRTI
+513 LDKCEHYGYIHKRTI

-539 YVLSRVLAPHFKL
+539 YVLSRVLSPHFKL
-552 DPMSFAGYKFMNS
+552 DPMSFAGYKFMDS
-565 ATLKVS
+565 ATLKIA
-571 LTNKKKFL
+571 LTSKKKFL
-579 QVMSSG
+579 QAMSKG
-585 VAQETPTQP
+585 IAQDTPAQP
-594 TLFDYSD
+594 TLFDNPD

>member
-1 MMEIKNNNPFEIKTP
+1 MEIKSNNPFEIKTP

-23 ILELFVDVFPD
+23 ILELFVDVFSD

-66 MLKTGSK
+66 MLKTGCK
-73 ACDLDY
+73 ARDLDY

-90 INNTDLERL
+90 INNTDLDRL

-117 ANVLGSIRQTFN
+117 ANVMKSVLQTFKEQL
-129 DELNNY
+129 DEY
-135 TEEIKNFYRDT
+135 TEEIKDFYLST
-146 FVGVVAQSGYDG
+146 FTKYVSQSGYEG
-158 DIDIKCDG
+158 EIDKDFEDCEG
-166 CDGNSILL
+166 SHLML
-174 RMIKVVEAM
+174 RMIKIVEAM
-183 EQECKKYC
+183 ELECKKYC
-191 NRLALNRDMTTPYTG
+191 NRLALNRNMTIPYTG
-206 TLTDFVDFVL
+206 ALTDFVDFVS
-216 PIIKGLKQI
+216 PIIMDLKHMSF
-225 TLFPQEK
+225 FPQGK

-298 VYSSKTSD
+298 VYSSKTSE
-306 YNDRIKEIV
+306 YNNRIREIV
-315 KKRLEKYLNLKIEPE
+315 KKRLEKYLNLNIEPE
-330 MFFPQD
+330 VFFPKD
-336 EEQEAEIEAIAK
+336 EEQERAIEEISKALSEK
-348 MLAEDNYDPER
+348 YYDPER
-359 PYAGGDAARRYARP
+359 PYAAGDAARRYSRP
-373 DFIKN
+373 DYIKN
-378 LQKNHKSGSTYSYAG
+378 LQKIHKSGAHYSYAG

-415 YSVMMAKNKGAEIK
+415 YSVMIAKNPNAEIK
-429 EISPGVQDEVIKRY
+429 EIVPGVQDEVIKRY

-451 FDEIR
+451 FDDIR
-456 KDQGLAPNM
+456 KDQGMDL
-465 PLGKAEKLY
+465 PLEKADKLY

-485 IILVSNASERR
+485 VILVSDASERR
-496 VFSVALTDSPD
+496 VFSVALTDNPD

-513 LDMCEHYGYVHKRTI
+513 LDKCEHYGYIHKRTI
-528 GNKEGT
+528 GNKNGT

-565 ATLKVS
+565 STLKIA
-571 LTNKKKFL
+571 LTNKRRFL
-579 QVMSSG
+579 KIMSSG
-585 VAQETPTQP
+585 IAQDAPVQP
-594 TLFDYSD
+594 TLFDN
-601 FESND
+601 ENDDQV

>member
-1 MMEIKNNNPFEIKTP
+1 MEIKNNPFEIKTP

-34 FWQVKEAG
+34 FWQVKEVG

-73 ACDLDY
+73 ANDLDF

-117 ANVLGSIRQTFN
+117 ANVLESIRQTFKQVVEDYY
-129 DELNNY
+129 DEFRVFYLN
-135 TEEIKNFYRDT
+135 T
-146 FVGVVAQSGYDG
+146 FVKCVKQAGYEGDNCVNSDDQSG
-158 DIDIKCDG
+158 
-166 CDGNSILL
+166 SQLL
-174 RMIKVVEAM
+174 LKMIKIVEAM

-191 NRLALNRDMTTPYTG
+191 NRLALNRDMSVPYTG
-206 TLTDFVDFVL
+206 ALTDFVDFVS
-216 PIIKGLKQI
+216 PIIIGLKQI
-225 TLFPQEK
+225 SLFPQGK

-262 DICLKISAQ
+262 DICLKISTQ

-298 VYSSKTSD
+298 VYSSKTSE
-306 YNDRIKEIV
+306 YNDRIYEIV
-315 KKRLEKYLNLKIEPE
+315 KKRLVKYLGNDIDPRV
-330 MFFPQD
+330 FFPQD
-336 EEQEAEIEAIAK
+336 IEQEQAIDAIYQQLLK
-348 MLAEDNYDPER
+348 DNDDPER
-359 PYAGGDAARRYARP
+359 PYAAGDAARRYSRP
-373 DFIKN
+373 DYIKD
-378 LQKNHKSGSTYSYAG
+378 LQKNHKSGAHYSYAG

-399 ISSGI
+399 VSSGI

-415 YSVMMAKNKGAEIK
+415 YSVMVAKNPNSEITQ
-429 EISPGVQDEVIKRY
+429 ITPGVQDEVIKRY
-443 SDNFLQGQ
+443 SDTFLQGQ

-456 KDQGLAPNM
+456 KDQGIVDFTLE
-465 PLGKAEKLY
+465 KADKLY

-485 IILVSNASERR
+485 TILVSDASERR
-496 VFSVALTDSPD
+496 VFSVALTDRPD

-513 LDMCEHYGYVHKRTI
+513 LDMCEHYGYIHKRTI
-528 GNKEGT
+528 GNKYGT

-565 ATLKVS
+565 ATLKVA
-571 LTNKKKFL
+571 LTNKKRFL
-579 QVMSSG
+579 QIMSSG
-585 VAQETPTQP
+585 IAQEAPVQP
-594 TLFDYSD
+594 SLFDNEISD
-601 FESND
+601 

>member
-1 MMEIKNNNPFEIKTP
+1 MEIKNNNPFEIKTP

-73 ACDLDY
+73 ASDLDF

-90 INNTDLERL
+90 INNTDLDRL

-117 ANVLGSIRQTFN
+117 ANVFGSIRQTFN
-129 DELNNY
+129 DELNNF
-135 TEEIKNFYRDT
+135 TKEIKDFYCNS
-146 FVGVVAQSGYDG
+146 FVGIVTQSGYEG
-158 DIDIKCDG
+158 DIDLQCEGYDG
-166 CDGNSILL
+166 SSLFL
-174 RMIKVVEAM
+174 RMINIVEAM
-183 EQECKKYC
+183 EKECKKYC
-191 NRLALNRDMTTPYTG
+191 NRLALDRDLSTPYTG
-206 TLTDFVDFVL
+206 ALTDFVDFVL

-225 TLFPQEK
+225 SLFPQEK

-315 KKRLEKYLNLKIEPE
+315 RKRLEKYLNLKIEPE
-330 MFFPQD
+330 KFFPED
-336 EEQEAEIEAIAK
+336 EAQEAAIEAIAK
-348 MLAEDNYDPER
+348 KLAEDNSDPNHS
-359 PYAGGDAARRYARP
+359 YAGGDAARRYARP
-373 DFIKN
+373 DFIKD
-378 LQKNHKSGSTYSYAG
+378 LQKNHKSGFTYSYAG
-393 FDQLVA
+393 FNQLVA

-415 YSVMMAKNKGAEIK
+415 FSVMVAKNPNTVIREIA
-429 EISPGVQDEVIKRY
+429 PGVQDGVIKRY
-443 SDNFLQGQ
+443 SDNFLQAQ

-456 KDQGLAPNM
+456 KDQGMKNFTLE
-465 PLGKAEKLY
+465 KADKLY

-485 IILVSNASERR
+485 MILVSNASERR
-496 VFSVALTDSPD
+496 VFSVALTDRPD

-513 LDMCEHYGYVHKRTI
+513 LDMCEHYGYIHKRTI
-528 GNKEGT
+528 GNKDGT

-539 YVLSRVLAPHFKL
+539 YVLSRVLSPHFKL
-552 DPMSFAGYKFMNS
+552 DPMSFAGYKFMDS
-565 ATLKVS
+565 ATLKIA
-571 LTNKKKFL
+571 LTNKRKFL
-579 QVMSSG
+579 QIMSKG
-585 VAQETPTQP
+585 IAQDVPAQP
-594 TLFDYSD
+594 TLFDNPD

>member
-1 MMEIKNNNPFEIKTP
+1 MEIKNNNPFEIKTP
-16 ESNSAED
+16 ETNSAED

-34 FWQVKEAG
+34 FWQVKEIG

-66 MLKTGSK
+66 MLKTGNK

-79 FAVYVGIKQTN
+79 FAVYVGVKQTN
-90 INNTDLERL
+90 INNTELERL

-129 DELNNY
+129 IELNNY
-135 TEEIKNFYRDT
+135 TDEIRSFYRDT
-146 FVGVVAQSGYDG
+146 FVGVVVQSGFEG
-158 DIDIKCDG
+158 DIDVKCDD
-166 CDGNSILL
+166 CDGDSLFL
-174 RMIKVVEAM
+174 RMIRVVESM

-191 NRLALNRDMTTPYTG
+191 NRLALNRDLATPYTG
-206 TLTDFVDFVL
+206 ALTDFVDFVL

-225 TLFPQEK
+225 TLFPQGK

-315 KKRLEKYLNLKIEPE
+315 RKRLEKYLNLKIEPE
-330 MFFPQD
+330 IFFPQD
-336 EEQEAEIEAIAK
+336 IEQEKAIDAIYQK
-348 MLAEDNYDPER
+348 LLRDNEDPER
-359 PYAGGDAARRYARP
+359 PYASGDAARRYARP
-373 DFIKN
+373 DFIKD
-378 LQKNHKSGSTYSYAG
+378 LQKNHKSGFTYSYAG

-415 YSVMMAKNKGAEIK
+415 YSVMVAKNPNTDIREIA
-429 EISPGVQDEVIKRY
+429 PGVQDEVIKRY

-456 KDQGLAPNM
+456 KDQGMKNFTLE
-465 PLGKAEKLY
+465 KADKLY

-485 IILVSNASERR
+485 VILVSNASERR

-513 LDMCEHYGYVHKRTI
+513 LDMCEHYGYIHKRTI
-528 GNKEGT
+528 GNKDGT
-534 GRNRM
+534 GKNRM
-539 YVLSRVLAPHFKL
+539 YVLSRVLSPHFKL
-552 DPMSFAGYKFMNS
+552 DPMSFAGYKFMDS
-565 ATLKVS
+565 ATLKIA
-571 LTNKKKFL
+571 LTSKKKFL
-579 QVMSSG
+579 QIMSKG
-585 VAQETPTQP
+585 IAQEIPNQP
-594 TLFDYSD
+594 TLFDNPD
-601 FESND
+601 FENND

>member
-1 MMEIKNNNPFEIKTP
+1 MEIKNNNPFEIKTP
-16 ESNSAED
+16 ETNSAED

-34 FWQVKEAG
+34 FWQVKETG

-129 DELNNY
+129 DDLNDY
-135 TEEIKNFYRDT
+135 TEEIRRFYRDT
-146 FVGVVAQSGYDG
+146 FVEVVVQSGYEGGIEKD
-158 DIDIKCDG
+158 CDG
-166 CDGNSILL
+166 CEGNNLFL
-174 RMIKVVEAM
+174 RMINVVEYM
-183 EQECKKYC
+183 EKECKKYC
-191 NRLALNRDMTTPYTG
+191 NRLALNRDLATPYTG
-206 TLTDFVDFVL
+206 ALTDFVDFVS
-216 PIIKGLKQI
+216 PIITGLKQI
-225 TLFPQEK
+225 SLFPQGK

-271 LDYKTHLTANDKRID
+271 LDYKTHLTANDKRIE

-315 KKRLEKYLNLKIEPE
+315 RKRLEKYLNLKIEPE

-336 EEQEAEIEAIAK
+336 EEQEAAINAIAK
-348 MLAEDNYDPER
+348 KLAEDNYDPER
-359 PYAGGDAARRYARP
+359 PYASGDAARRYARP
-373 DFIKN
+373 DFIKD
-378 LQKNHKSGSTYSYAG
+378 LQKNHKSGATYSYAG

-404 IRYFLAPAQEM
+404 IRYFLALF
-415 YSVMMAKNKGAEIK
+415 SVMVAKNPNTEIR
-429 EISPGVQDEVIKRY
+429 EITPGVQDEVIKRY

-456 KDQGLAPNM
+456 KDQGVKNFTLE
-465 PLGKAEKLY
+465 KADKLY

-485 IILVSNASERR
+485 VILVSNASERR

-513 LDMCEHYGYVHKRTI
+513 LDKCEHYGYIHKRTI

-539 YVLSRVLAPHFKL
+539 YVLSRVLSPHFKL
-552 DPMSFAGYKFMNS
+552 DPMSFAGYKFMDS
-565 ATLKVS
+565 ATLKIA
-571 LTNKKKFL
+571 LTSKKKFL
-579 QVMSSG
+579 QAMSKG
-585 VAQETPTQP
+585 IAQDTPAQP
-594 TLFDYSD
+594 TLFDNPD

>member
-1 MMEIKNNNPFEIKTP
+1 MEIKNNNPFEIKTP

-34 FWQVKEAG
+34 FWQVKETG

-79 FAVYVGIKQTN
+79 FAVYVGVKQTN

-129 DELNNY
+129 DDLNNY
-135 TEEIKNFYRDT
+135 TEEIRNFYSNT
-146 FVGVVAQSGYDG
+146 FVGVVAQAGFEG
-158 DIDIKCDG
+158 GIEANCDS
-166 CDGNSILL
+166 CEGNSLFL
-174 RMIKVVEAM
+174 RMINVVESM

-191 NRLALNRDMTTPYTG
+191 NRLALNRDLATPYTG
-206 TLTDFVDFVL
+206 ALTDFVDFVL
-216 PIIKGLKQI
+216 PIIKGLKKI

-315 KKRLEKYLNLKIEPE
+315 KKRLEKYLGLKVEPE
-330 MFFPQD
+330 EFFPKD
-336 EEQEAEIEAIAK
+336 EKQEAAIDAIAK
-348 MLAEDNYDPER
+348 KLAEDNYDPER

-373 DFIKN
+373 DFIKD

-415 YSVMMAKNKGAEIK
+415 FSVMVAKNSNAEIR
-429 EISPGVQDEVIKRY
+429 EISSGVQDDVIKRY

-456 KDQGLAPNM
+456 KDQGMRSFTLE
-465 PLGKAEKLY
+465 KADKLY

-485 IILVSNASERR
+485 VILVSNASERR

-513 LDMCEHYGYVHKRTI
+513 LDMCEHYGYIHKRTI
-528 GNKEGT
+528 GNKDGT

-539 YVLSRVLAPHFKL
+539 YVLSRVLSPHFKL
-552 DPMSFAGYKFMNS
+552 DPMSFAGYKFMDS
-565 ATLKVS
+565 ATLKIA

-579 QVMSSG
+579 QIMSKG
-585 VAQETPTQP
+585 IAQDAPTQP
-594 TLFDYSD
+594 TLFDNPV

>member
-1 MMEIKNNNPFEIKTP
+1 MEIKNNNPFEIKTP

-66 MLKTGSK
+66 MLKSSCK
-73 ACDLDY
+73 ARDLDY

-99 SNHATLII
+99 SNHATIII

-117 ANVLGSIRQTFN
+117 ANVFGSILQSFKN
-129 DELNNY
+129 EINEY
-135 TEEIKNFYRDT
+135 TDEIKDFYLHT
-146 FVGVVAQSGYDG
+146 FIKYVRQAGYEG
-158 DIDIKCDG
+158 DINESCERSNGVQLFLQMVKI
-166 CDGNSILL
+166 
-174 RMIKVVEAM
+174 VEAM

-191 NRLALNRDMTTPYTG
+191 NRLALNRDMTLPYTG
-206 TLTDFVDFVL
+206 ALTDFVDFVS
-216 PIIKGLKQI
+216 PIIVGLKQI
-225 TLFPQEK
+225 SLFPQGK

-298 VYSSKTSD
+298 VYSSKTSE
-306 YNDRIKEIV
+306 YNERIYEIV
-315 KKRLEKYLNLKIEPE
+315 KKRLEKYLGKSIDPRS
-330 MFFPQD
+330 FFPND
-336 EEQEAEIEAIAK
+336 IEQEQAIDEIYQKLLKE
-348 MLAEDNYDPER
+348 YGDPER
-359 PYAGGDAARRYARP
+359 PYAAGDAARRYSRP
-373 DFIKN
+373 DYIKD
-378 LQKNHKSGSTYSYAG
+378 LQKTHKSGAHYSYAG

-404 IRYFLAPAQEM
+404 IRFFLAPAQEM
-415 YSVMMAKNKGAEIK
+415 YSVMVAKNPNVEINQ
-429 EISPGVQDEVIKRY
+429 IMPGVQDEVIKRY
-443 SDNFLQGQ
+443 SDNFLHGQ

-456 KDQGLAPNM
+456 KDQGMIDITLE
-465 PLGKAEKLY
+465 KADKLY

-507 EELYEI
+507 KELYEI
-513 LDMCEHYGYVHKRTI
+513 IDMCEHFGYIHKRTI
-528 GNKEGT
+528 GNKYGT

-565 ATLKVS
+565 ATLKVA
-571 LTNKKKFL
+571 LTNKRRFL
-579 QVMSSG
+579 QIMSSG
-585 VAQETPTQP
+585 IAQDAPTQP
-594 TLFDYSD
+594 TLFDD
-601 FESND
+601 ENND

>member
-1 MMEIKNNNPFEIKTP
+1 MEIKNINPFEIKTP

-66 MLKTGSK
+66 MLKTSCK
-73 ACDLDY
+73 AKDLDY

-117 ANVLGSIRQTFN
+117 ANVLRSVLKTFKE
-129 DELNNY
+129 ELNEY
-135 TEEIKNFYRDT
+135 TEEIKDFYLCT
-146 FVGVVAQSGYDG
+146 FTKYVSQYGYEG
-158 DIDIKCDG
+158 EIDMICEN
-166 CDGNSILL
+166 CEGNHLML
-174 RMIKVVEAM
+174 RMIKIVEAM

-191 NRLALNRDMTTPYTG
+191 NRLALNRDMTVPYTG
-206 TLTDFVDFVL
+206 ALTDFVDFVS
-216 PIIKGLKQI
+216 PIIMGLKDMSF
-225 TLFPQEK
+225 FPHGK

-298 VYSSKTSD
+298 VYSSKTSE
-306 YNDRIKEIV
+306 YNNRIREIV
-315 KKRLEKYLNLKIEPE
+315 KKRLEKYLNVNIEPDD
-330 MFFPQD
+330 FFPYD
-336 EEQEAEIEAIAK
+336 EEQEKAIGEISKVLSEK
-348 MLAEDNYDPER
+348 YYDPER
-359 PYAGGDAARRYARP
+359 PYAGGDAARRYSRP
-373 DFIKN
+373 DYIKD
-378 LQKNHKSGSTYSYAG
+378 LQKNHKSGAHYSYAG

-415 YSVMMAKNKGAEIK
+415 YSVMMAKSPNAEIN
-429 EISPGVQDEVIKRY
+429 EITPGVQDEVIKRY

-451 FDEIR
+451 FDDIR
-456 KDQGLAPNM
+456 KDQGLKDL
-465 PLGKAEKLY
+465 PLEKADKLY

-485 IILVSNASERR
+485 IILVSDASERR
-496 VFSVALTDSPD
+496 VFSVALTDNPD

-513 LDMCEHYGYVHKRTI
+513 LDKCEHYGYIHKRTI
-528 GNKEGT
+528 GNKTGT

-565 ATLKVS
+565 ATLKVA
-571 LTNKKKFL
+571 LTNKRRFL
-579 QVMSSG
+579 QIMSNG
-585 VAQETPTQP
+585 IAQDAPAQP
-594 TLFDYSD
+594 TLFDN
-601 FESND
+601 ENDD

>member
-1 MMEIKNNNPFEIKTP
+1 MIMKDVNKNPFEIKTP

-23 ILELFVDVFPD
+23 IVELFVDVFSD

-66 MLKTGSK
+66 MLKKGCEANK
-73 ACDLDY
+73 LDY

-107 NEHLLSTFVI
+107 NEHLLSMFVVSNI
-117 ANVLGSIRQTFN
+117 LSSIYQTLKN
-129 DELNNY
+129 QLNNY
-135 TEEIKNFYRDT
+135 TSEIKSFYSNV
-146 FVGVVAQSGYDG
+146 FSKCVAQAGYDIE
-158 DIDIKCDG
+158 DSMVNDKDEG
-166 CDGNSILL
+166 CNLFL
-174 RMIKVVEAM
+174 RMITIVEAM
-183 EQECKKYC
+183 DQECKKYC
-191 NRLALNRDMTTPYTG
+191 NRLALNRDMSEPYTG
-206 TLTDFVDFVL
+206 ALTDFIDFVS
-216 PIIKGLKQI
+216 PVIIGLKKI
-225 TLFPQEK
+225 SLFPQGK

-256 SYRSTK
+256 SYRSTR
-262 DICLKISAQ
+262 DICLKISTQ

-298 VYSSKTSD
+298 VYSSKTSE
-306 YNDRIKEIV
+306 YNNRIKEIV
-315 KKRLEKYLNLKIEPE
+315 RKRLEKYLDLRIEPTE
-330 MFFPQD
+330 FFPVDAQ
-336 EEQEAEIEAIAK
+336 QESAIESIYHELAK
-348 MLAEDNYDPER
+348 QYSSPDR
-359 PYAGGDAARRYARP
+359 SYAGGDAARRYCRP
-373 DFIKN
+373 EYIKN
-378 LQKNHKSGSTYSYAG
+378 LQKVHKSGAHYSYAG

-415 YSVMMAKNKGAEIK
+415 YSVMQAKNQNSVINY
-429 EISPGVQDEVIKRY
+429 IDPGVQDSVIKQY
-443 SDNFLQGQ
+443 SDNFLHGQ
-451 FDEIR
+451 FEEIR
-456 KDQGLAPNM
+456 KDQGMEDFRLD
-465 PLGKAEKLY
+465 KADKLY

-485 IILVSNASERR
+485 VILVSDAAERR

-513 LDMCEHYGYVHKRTI
+513 LDMCEHYGYLHKRTI
-528 GNKEGT
+528 GNKNGT

-565 ATLKVS
+565 ATLKVA
-571 LTNKKKFL
+571 LTNKKHFL
-579 QVMSSG
+579 QIMSQG
-585 VAQETPTQP
+585 ITQEASSQ
-594 TLFDYSD
+594 LSIFEN
-601 FESND
+601 ESND

>member
-1 MMEIKNNNPFEIKTP
+1 MENKSINNPFEIKTP

-23 ILELFVDVFPD
+23 ILELFVDVFSD
-34 FWQVKEAG
+34 FWQVKEIG

-66 MLKTGSK
+66 MLKTGCK
-73 ACDLDY
+73 ANELDF
-79 FAVYVGIKQTN
+79 FAVYVGVKQTN

-107 NEHLLSTFVI
+107 NEHLLSTFVV
-117 ANVLGSIRQTFN
+117 ANVLGSVLQTFN
-129 DELNNY
+129 EQLDDY
-135 TEEIKNFYRDT
+135 SD
-146 FVGVVAQSGYDG
+146 
-158 DIDIKCDG
+158 DIKEFFQNCFAKYVIQAGYEGAIDLSCDG
-166 CDGNSILL
+166 CAGRDLIL
-174 RMIKVVEAM
+174 RMVRIVEAM

-191 NRLALNRDMTTPYTG
+191 NRLALSRDLSVPYSG
-206 TLTDFVDFVL
+206 SLADFVDFVS
-216 PIIKGLKQI
+216 PVIIGLKQI
-225 TLFPQEK
+225 SLFPQGK
-232 PFYILIDDA
+232 PLFILIDDA

-262 DICLKISAQ
+262 DICLKISTQ

-298 VYSSKTSD
+298 VYTSKTSE
-306 YNDRIKEIV
+306 YNNRIREIV
-315 KKRLEKYLNLKIEPE
+315 KKRLGKYLNLSIDPE
-330 MFFPQD
+330 AFFPVD
-336 EEQEAEIEAIAK
+336 VEQERAIETIAEK
-348 MLAEDNYDPER
+348 LSQDKHDKER

-373 DFIKN
+373 DYIKD
-378 LQKNHKSGSTYSYAG
+378 LQKKHKSGSHYSYAG
-393 FDQLVA
+393 FNQLVA

-415 YSVMMAKNKGAEIK
+415 YSVMMSKNPNTEIN
-429 EISPGVQDEVIKRY
+429 EIVPGVQDEVIKRY
-443 SDNFLQGQ
+443 SDSFLQGQ

-456 KDQGLAPNM
+456 KDQGM
-465 PLGKAEKLY
+465 PDFTLEKADKLY

-485 IILVSNASERR
+485 VILVSDASERR

-513 LDMCEHYGYVHKRTI
+513 LDLCEHYGYFHKRTI
-528 GNKEGT
+528 GNKNGT

-552 DPMSFAGYKFMNS
+552 DPTSFAGYKFMSS
-565 ATLKVS
+565 ATLKVA

-579 QVMSSG
+579 QFMSSG
-585 VAQETPTQP
+585 VANNTFVQP
-594 TLFDYSD
+594 SLFDNEY
-601 FESND
+601 ND

>member
-1 MMEIKNNNPFEIKTP
+1 MEIKNNNPFEIKTP
-16 ESNSAED
+16 ETNSAED

-66 MLKTGSK
+66 MLKTGCK

-129 DELNNY
+129 DDLNNY
-135 TEEIKNFYRDT
+135 TDEIKNFYFDT
-146 FVGVVAQSGYDG
+146 FVGVVGQSGYEG
-158 DIDIKCDG
+158 DIDAKCEG
-166 CDGNSILL
+166 CDGDGLFL
-174 RMIKVVEAM
+174 RMIKVVESM

-191 NRLALNRDMTTPYTG
+191 NRLALNRDMSVPYTG
-206 TLTDFVDFVL
+206 ALTDFVDFVS
-216 PIIKGLKQI
+216 PIITGLKQI
-225 TLFPQEK
+225 SLFPQGK

-262 DICLKISAQ
+262 DICLKISTQ
-271 LDYKTHLTANDKRID
+271 LDYRTHLTANDKRID

-298 VYSSKTSD
+298 VYSSRTSD
-306 YNDRIKEIV
+306 YNDRIYEIV
-315 KKRLEKYLNLKIEPE
+315 KKRLEKYLGKSIDPKA
-330 MFFPQD
+330 FFPQD
-336 EEQEAEIEAIAK
+336 LEQEQAIETIYQK
-348 MLAEDNYDPER
+348 LLKDNEDPER
-359 PYAGGDAARRYARP
+359 PYAAGDAARRYSRP
-373 DFIKN
+373 DYIKD
-378 LQKNHKSGSTYSYAG
+378 LQKNHKSGAHYSYAG

-399 ISSGI
+399 VSSGI
-404 IRYFLAPAQEM
+404 IRHFLAPAQEM
-415 YSVMMAKNKGAEIK
+415 YSVMVSKNPNSEITQ
-429 EISPGVQDEVIKRY
+429 ITPGVQDEVIKRY
-443 SDNFLQGQ
+443 SDTFLQGQ

-456 KDQGLAPNM
+456 KDQGMGNLT
-465 PLGKAEKLY
+465 LEKADKLY

-485 IILVSNASERR
+485 IILVSDASERR

-507 EELYEI
+507 EELYQI
-513 LDMCEHYGYVHKRTI
+513 LDMCEHYGYIHKRTI
-528 GNKEGT
+528 GNKNGT

-565 ATLKVS
+565 ATLKVA
-571 LTNKKKFL
+571 LTSKKRFL
-579 QVMSSG
+579 QIMSSG
-585 VAQETPTQP
+585 IAQEAPVQP
-594 TLFDYSD
+594 SLFDNEIFD
-601 FESND
+601 